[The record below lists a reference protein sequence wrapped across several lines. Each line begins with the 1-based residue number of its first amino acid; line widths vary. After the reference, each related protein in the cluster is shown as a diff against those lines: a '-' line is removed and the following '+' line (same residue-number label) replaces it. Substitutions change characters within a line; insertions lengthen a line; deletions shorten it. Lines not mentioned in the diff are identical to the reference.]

1 MLCRQVELK
10 CIHLLPINMPFNVV
24 SDGMGSW
31 SYEFIGPFLQRTFPN
46 TTITY
51 DNSCRADLVIRSHFL
66 NLERA
71 AGYKCPYIVWS
82 GESRHVPLIDH
93 APLFELN
100 TFHSPHENSVYFP
113 HIFAEI
119 RETKRPEVQTP
130 KKYCCAY
137 AFSNPVH
144 DRELLFRR
152 MRSLEPTCYGF
163 GQCSFT
169 NDNPFV
175 APIHDRGNNKNA
187 FGNFGFT
194 VAMENTVAPG
204 YMTEKIGNAFCT
216 GSVPIYKGDTD
227 TVNAFFNRE
236 SFLNVS
242 DYATPILA
250 AEAAVQI
257 WRDPQKLQHFLDA
270 PITLNDRLKDY
281 EAIYTEYRP
290 WQKPMV
296 DALRD
301 AFPDCG

>member
-1 MLCRQVELK
+1 MAL
-10 CIHLLPINMPFNVV
+10 NVV

-31 SYEFIGPFLQRTFPN
+31 SYNFMKPFLQRTFPN

-51 DNSCRADLVIRSHFL
+51 DNSRRADLVIRSHFW
-66 NLERA
+66 NFEKA
-71 AGYKCPYIVWS
+71 PAYSCPYIVWS
-82 GESRHVPLIDH
+82 GESRPVPLLDR

-100 TFHSPHENSVYFP
+100 TFHSQRENSVYFP
-113 HIFAEI
+113 HLIGEI
-119 RETKRPEVQTP
+119 RKTKRPEQQMA

-137 AFSNPVH
+137 AFSNPVL
-144 DRELLFRR
+144 DRELVFRK
-152 MRSLEPTCYGF
+152 MRSLEPTCYAF
-163 GQCSFT
+163 GPCSFT
-169 NDNPFV
+169 NDNPFIASRAV
-175 APIHDRGNNKNA
+175 YKDNKDT
-187 FGNFGFT
+187 FREFGFI

-204 YMTEKIGNAFCT
+204 YLTEKIGNAFCA

-242 DYATPILA
+242 DYKTAMVA
-250 AEAAVQI
+250 ADAAVQI
-257 WRDPQKLQHFLDA
+257 WRDPQKLQRFLDA

-281 EAIYTEYRP
+281 ETIYTEYRP

-301 AFPDCG
+301 AFPDL